1 MDIRN
6 GIILAS
12 LFLSASF
19 TYAESA
25 GIEESRSKD
34 LVSKSQ
40 ALISGANKDWG
51 LSVDE
56 WSRYESIMSGPRGK
70 WSKDLD
76 PLTALGIEARTE
88 TERRR
93 YAELLVLAT
102 RKRIEQELAFQLA
115 YDAANER
122 LFPSQLAVTQFLMKD
137 APSLS
142 SASLAGSFATTAAQ
156 VKERVAF
163 FTLIDSCSEC
173 DVELE
178 RLLGLKQVMDIYLVD
193 SDFDDKKIRKWAV
206 DRGLPVDRVKD
217 RSITLNHNKYKSVT
231 TSNKLPAIIRLG
243 Q

>member
-1 MDIRN
+1 MIIRN
-6 GIILAS
+6 GIVLAS

-19 TYAESA
+19 VYAESA
-25 GIEESRSKD
+25 GIEESRSVGAANKN
-34 LVSKSQ
+34 Q

-56 WSRYESIMSGPRGK
+56 WSRYESIMSGQRGK

-88 TERRR
+88 VERRR

-122 LFPSQLAVTQFLMKD
+122 LFPSQLPVTPFLMKD
-137 APSLS
+137 AQSLS
-142 SASLAGSFATTAAQ
+142 LTSATGSFANKASQ
-156 VKERVAF
+156 VKERIAF
-163 FTLIDSCSEC
+163 FTLIDSCPEC
-173 DVELE
+173 DAELA

-193 SDFDDKKIRKWAV
+193 SEFDDKKIRQWAI
-206 DRGLPVDRVKD
+206 DRELPVDRVKN
-217 RSITLNHNKYKSVT
+217 RLITLNHNKYKSVT
-231 TSNKLPAIIRLG
+231 TSTKLPAIVRIG

>member
-1 MDIRN
+1 MIIRK
-6 GIILAS
+6 GIFLAS

-19 TYAESA
+19 ADAESA
-25 GIEESRSKD
+25 GIEESRSVGAANKT
-34 LVSKSQ
+34 Q

-56 WSRYESIMSGPRGK
+56 WSRYESIMSGQRGK

-88 TERRR
+88 VERRR

-122 LFPSQLAVTQFLMKD
+122 LFPSQLPITPFLMKD
-137 APSLS
+137 VPLTSVAATFANK
-142 SASLAGSFATTAAQ
+142 ASQTQ
-156 VKERVAF
+156 ERIAF
-163 FTLIDSCSEC
+163 FTLIDNCPEC
-173 DVELE
+173 DVELN

-193 SDFDDKKIRKWAV
+193 SEFDDKKIRQWAI
-206 DRGLPVDRVKD
+206 DRELPVDRVKN

-231 TSNKLPAIIRLG
+231 TSTRLPATVRLG